1 MNRFVTL
8 ATLTAALVCL
18 TACATNTRHTHDW
31 EQHGVKI
38 VHGSDLELNAA
49 QTPGMTRAAAINY
62 ATAGASKLWAGRV
75 ELHPNAKAS
84 PHHHGKL
91 ESIIYVVSGRSRTRW
106 GDNLEFVAEA
116 GPGDFLFIPPYC
128 PHQEINASKE
138 EPLVIVVVRSDQE
151 PVVVNLDI
159 LSPEGRS
166 EVRWV
171 DPLHQESK

>member
-1 MNRFVTL
+1 MNRFVPL
-8 ATLTAALVCL
+8 AGLVFL
-18 TACATNTRHTHDW
+18 TACAANNQHTRDW
-31 EQHGVKI
+31 HQHGVKI
-38 VHGSDLELNAA
+38 VHGSDLDLNTA

-75 ELHPNAKAS
+75 ELHPDAKAS

-106 GDNLEFVAEA
+106 GDDLEFVAEA

-138 EPLVIVVVRSDQE
+138 EPLVIVVIRSDQE

-159 LSPEGRS
+159 PSPEGRS
-166 EVRWV
+166 QVSWV
-171 DPLHQESK
+171 DPLHRE

>member
-1 MNRFVTL
+1 M
-8 ATLTAALVCL
+8 
-18 TACATNTRHTHDW
+18 
-31 EQHGVKI
+31 
-38 VHGSDLELNAA
+38 
-49 QTPGMTRAAAINY
+49 
-62 ATAGASKLWAGRV
+62 
-75 ELHPNAKAS
+75 
-84 PHHHGKL
+84 
-91 ESIIYVVSGRSRTRW
+91 
-106 GDNLEFVAEA
+106 EFVAEA

>member
-8 ATLTAALVCL
+8 ATLAATVVCL
-18 TACATNTRHTHDW
+18 TACATNTHHTRDW

-38 VHGSDLELNAA
+38 VHGSDLELNTA

>member
-1 MNRFVTL
+1 MNRFVTFPIL
-8 ATLTAALVCL
+8 VASFVCL
-18 TACATNTRHTHDW
+18 TACTMKTKQTRNW
-31 EQHGVKI
+31 QQNGVKI
-38 VHGSDLELNAA
+38 VHGSDLDLNTA

-75 ELHPNAKAS
+75 ELHPDAKAS

-106 GDNLEFVAEA
+106 GDNLEFLAEA
-116 GPGDFLFIPPYC
+116 VPGDFLFIPPYC

-138 EPLVIVVVRSDQE
+138 QPLVIVVVRSDQE
-151 PVVVNLDI
+151 PIVVSLDI
-159 LSPEGRS
+159 PSPEDQS
-166 EVRWV
+166 LVSWV

>member
-1 MNRFVTL
+1 MNRFATL
-8 ATLTAALVCL
+8 AAGLVCL
-18 TACATNTRHTHDW
+18 TGCATKRDW
-31 EQHGVKI
+31 HQYGVEI
-38 VHGSDLELNAA
+38 VHGSDLDLNTA
-49 QTPGMTRAAAINY
+49 QTAGMTRAAAINY
-62 ATAGASKLWAGRV
+62 ATAGASKLWAGRI
-75 ELHPNAKAS
+75 ELQPDAKAH
-84 PHHHGKL
+84 PHHHGKI

-159 LSPEGRS
+159 SSPEGQS
-166 EVRWV
+166 QVSWV
-171 DPLHQESK
+171 DPLHQGPE

>member
-1 MNRFVTL
+1 MNRFLTL
-8 ATLTAALVCL
+8 ATFAASLVCL
-18 TACATNTRHTHDW
+18 TACATTQHTSDW
-31 EQHGVKI
+31 QQHGVKI
-38 VHGSDLELNAA
+38 VHGSDLDLNTA
-49 QTPGMTRAAAINY
+49 QTPGMTRAAAIND

-75 ELHPNAKAS
+75 ELHPDAKAR

-138 EPLVIVVVRSDQE
+138 ESLVIVVVRSDQE

-159 LSPEGRS
+159 PSPEGQS
-166 EVRWV
+166 QVSWV
-171 DPLHQESK
+171 DPLHQYSE